1 MSAAVIVPPLRSI
14 VADPPMPMPDV
25 PSAKPPKPSA
35 LIRMSLIDTAPAV
48 FSNSVDIALS
58 PEELFEVLARADTW
72 PRWASVITDVEY
84 TSPEPH
90 GVGTTRVVTMRGG
103 IVGDEE
109 FLAWEPCRHLAFR
122 FNASSTSALSAF
134 LEDYRI
140 EPTDTGC
147 RLTWTLAQELAG
159 PSKVFAPLTG
169 PLCDLA
175 FRRFLKNLQ
184 RLTSAGVPA

>member
-1 MSAAVIVPPLRSI
+1 MTTLHPCRPVELDYLQA
-14 VADPPMPMPDV
+14 
-25 PSAKPPKPSA
+25 
-35 LIRMSLIDTAPAV
+35 APAV
-48 FSNSVDIALS
+48 FSNSVDIALT

-109 FLAWEPCRHLAFR
+109 FLAWEPGRHLAFR

-140 EPTDTGC
+140 EPTATGC

-159 PSKVFAPLTG
+159 PSRVFAPLTG
-169 PLCDLA
+169 PLCNLA

-184 RLTSAGVPA
+184 RLTAAGVPA